1 MAYSFSFRQRS
12 LTSAFRQQYKLM
24 LVPLGSS
31 QQQEKRNFE
40 LYKDQLA
47 IKTVSWSPDTQ
58 YISVG
63 SYDQV
68 LRLINSR
75 TWKVEAEFRHT
86 KKPPKKNTTVRFTS
100 IKALL
105 ALLSCFCSV
114 YTHKK
119 KNRWYIAK

>member
-1 MAYSFSFRQRS
+1 
-12 LTSAFRQQYKLM
+12 M

-86 KKPPKKNTTVRFTS
+86 KKPPRKNTTVRITS
-100 IKALL
+100 IKDS
-105 ALLSCFCSV
+105 LLSCIIITISFGSV
-114 YTHKK
+114 ILQTV
-119 KNRWYIAK
+119 NRWYIAK